1 MSFKCHKV
9 KIYLYYLCIM
19 NILKYLV
26 IIVLFVAA
34 GFYGMILLSP
44 SEIEFRVNED
54 ISAPIDE
61 VYKGITNPQTW
72 GKWVEGVER
81 VKQKKGDGF
90 SQGSVSDVFFPQEMM
105 MTKELRLAEVNKQ
118 IVLHGV
124 VIDFFSK
131 TESYILEVL
140 DSNTTRVSCSI
151 KMKAL
156 KNKSKMIMRA
166 KETHT
171 QNMAKNLTSLKNY
184 LEQ

>member
-1 MSFKCHKV
+1 
-9 KIYLYYLCIM
+9 M
-19 NILKYLV
+19 NIRKYLV
-26 IIVLFVAA
+26 IITIFVAA

-54 ISAPIDE
+54 IEAPVE
-61 VYKGITNPQTW
+61 TVYKGIINPQTW
-72 GKWVEGVER
+72 GNWVEGIVR
-81 VKQKKGDGF
+81 VNPKKGDGF
-90 SQGSVSDVFFPQEMM
+90 SQGSVSEVFFPQDMM
-105 MTKELRLAEVNKQ
+105 MTKELRRAEINKEV
-118 IVLHGV
+118 VLHGV

-131 TESYILEVL
+131 TESYTLEVL
-140 DSNTTRVSCSI
+140 DSNTTRVSCI
-151 KMKAL
+151 VKMKAL

>member
-1 MSFKCHKV
+1 
-9 KIYLYYLCIM
+9 M

-54 ISAPIDE
+54 ISTPIDE

>member
-1 MSFKCHKV
+1 
-9 KIYLYYLCIM
+9 M

-90 SQGSVSDVFFPQEMM
+90 SQGSVSDVFFPQKMM